1 MMDAGTTKSDR
12 LQHSICAKRNNF
24 GGSFLSPIPH
34 SRRFPLSKDPNDH
47 PHYIHHH
54 FQYLACRG
62 IQLGCSET
70 HLPDRSSGTQEI
82 WTEANCADADQT
94 NSDQLLMI
102 CSSVYPDLSSEWKS
116 VIVD

>member
-1 MMDAGTTKSDR
+1 MIDAGTTKNDR
-12 LQHSICAKRNNF
+12 LQHSICAKRTNL

-34 SRRFPLSKDPNDH
+34 SRRLSLSKDPNYH
-47 PHYIHHH
+47 PHYH
-54 FQYLACRG
+54 FQYLPCRG

-102 CSSVYPDLSSEWKS
+102 SSAVYPDLSSEWKS